1 MVENHSIFLVG
12 PMAAI
17 RNLVPMVFR
26 WIPSDVNDMGYRQ
39 DLLWFSRNRD
49 SLFLLFRVGRL
60 ACPKSVCAQ
69 VGRRF

>member
-1 MVENHSIFLVG
+1 MVESPSIFLVG
-12 PMAAI
+12 LVAAI
-17 RNLVPMVFR
+17 KNLVPMIFR
-26 WIPSDVNDMGYRQ
+26 WIPSDVIGMGYRQ

-60 ACPKSVCAQ
+60 ACLKSVCAQ